1 MKVISLYFQ
10 TLGRAFEPLRENQK
24 PRRQFENSGRMFE
37 KPLVFVLTWLML
49 SQSAKVNNSVNHFI
63 KMREIG
69 KLEDRAIISFQMAA
83 KVK

>member
-1 MKVISLYFQ
+1 
-10 TLGRAFEPLRENQK
+10 
-24 PRRQFENSGRMFE
+24 MFE

-69 KLEDRAIISFQMAA
+69 KLEDRAIIFIQMAA